1 MEKTHMPSAKTIA
14 RITASVLATGAI
26 FGATNAFAQLDE
38 VLGKVRQGAE
48 QVSGNNPTYYLKSA
62 KAVEPNICLYPS
74 GDPTG
79 IIGPVVFRNSYVAT
93 PNCKEM
99 KACTEALIPADD
111 PMPTTC
117 GAEIPNSRSWK
128 GEEKNLVLRSDGT
141 ATLEFHSEEF
151 LRVRACTPV
160 AEPVLTCTNGNVG
173 LFRAEVEYDYPD
185 GNASQHNW
193 DRFQNLAGRRTETKT
208 RITYPTAEE
217 SRATGSKTS
226 TTIPFVGI
234 PNPMIPAH
242 GISAVVSYKFGDS
255 QPSIRFRETDKD
267 ITHYAKL
274 VKNSDGTP
282 LWEITSEINPR
293 PSPPVTR
300 VSFLPASYAV
310 TVEDQSLPDLLSMT
324 GAEAMHTKYLVTVY
338 TESHHRDETQIF
350 QTEAENSSKSVLF
363 TVKLDQDTLKAMS
376 GKSTKIRIHVR
387 AQRAGS
393 PWVDGAVSSSLV
405 YETEKEVK
413 FPKK

>member
-1 MEKTHMPSAKTIA
+1 MEKTNMPSAKTIV
-14 RITASVLATGAI
+14 RVSASVLAAGAI
-26 FGATNAFAQLDE
+26 FGSTNAFAQFDA
-38 VLGKVRQGAE
+38 VLGKVRQEAE

-79 IIGPVVFRNSYVAT
+79 ILGPVVFRNSFVAT

-128 GEEKNLVLRSDGT
+128 GEEKNLNIRSDGT

-160 AEPVLTCTNGNVG
+160 AEPVLTCTTGNVS
-173 LFRAEVEYDYPD
+173 LFRAEVEYEAPD
-185 GNASQHNW
+185 GSKSQNW

-208 RITYPTAEE
+208 RVTWPAAEE
-217 SRATGSKTS
+217 SKATGGR
-226 TTIPFVGI
+226 TTTMISFVGV
-234 PNPMIPAH
+234 PNPMIPSH
-242 GISAVVSYKFGDS
+242 GISALVSYKSGDS
-255 QPSIRFRETDKD
+255 QPSIRFRETDRD
-267 ITHYAKL
+267 LTHYAKL
-274 VKNSDGTP
+274 ATSSDGSQV
-282 LWEITSEINPR
+282 WQISAEINRR

-310 TVEDQSLPDLLSMT
+310 SVEDQSLPDLLNMS
-324 GAEAMHTKYLVTVY
+324 GAESMHTKYLVTVF
-338 TESHHRDETQIF
+338 TEKNHQDETQIF
-350 QTEAENSSKSVLF
+350 QTEAENSGKSVLF
-363 TVKLDQDTLKAMS
+363 TVKLDPETLKAMN
-376 GKSTKIRIHVR
+376 GKSKKIRIHVR

>member
-1 MEKTHMPSAKTIA
+1 MEKTNMPSAKTIV
-14 RITASVLATGAI
+14 RVSASVLAAGAI
-26 FGATNAFAQLDE
+26 FGSTNAFAQFDA
-38 VLGKVRQGAE
+38 VLGKVRQEAE

-79 IIGPVVFRNSYVAT
+79 ILGPVVFRNSFVAT

-128 GEEKNLVLRSDGT
+128 GEEKNLNIRSDGT

-160 AEPVLTCTNGNVG
+160 AEPVLTCTTGNVS
-173 LFRAEVEYDYPD
+173 LFRAEVEYEAPD
-185 GNASQHNW
+185 GSKSQNW

-208 RITYPTAEE
+208 RVTWPAAEE
-217 SRATGSKTS
+217 SKATGGRS
-226 TTIPFVGI
+226 TTMISFVGV
-234 PNPMIPAH
+234 PNPMIPSH
-242 GISAVVSYKFGDS
+242 GISALVSYKSGDS
-255 QPSIRFRETDKD
+255 QPSIRFRETDRD
-267 ITHYAKL
+267 LTHYAKL
-274 VKNSDGTP
+274 ATSSDGSQV
-282 LWEITSEINPR
+282 WQISAEINRR

-310 TVEDQSLPDLLSMT
+310 SVEDQSLPDLLNMS
-324 GAEAMHTKYLVTVY
+324 GAESMHTKYLVTVF
-338 TESHHRDETQIF
+338 TEKNHQDETQIF
-350 QTEAENSSKSVLF
+350 QTEAENSGKSVLF
-363 TVKLDQDTLKAMS
+363 TVKLDPETLKAMN
-376 GKSTKIRIHVR
+376 GKSKKIRIHVR